1 MLYTVI
7 TSIQHPTEA
16 VVGFAQIEQ
25 NNVIVVG
32 DKKTPADWNCAD
44 VQYISVAEQNEALYA
59 LGKCLPYH
67 HYSRKMFGYLEA
79 IRKGAEIIVDTDD
92 DNFPKENWSFPIFD
106 GEQEVIQDN
115 KGYVNIYELYT
126 SQKIWPRGL
135 PLRYIKQRTL
145 DKSDVSKKNIKVG
158 VWQGL
163 ADGDPDVDAIYR
175 LTDNQACYF
184 EESGCY
190 VLGKDTITPYNSQN
204 TATRRA
210 LFPLLYLPAHVSF
223 RFTDILRSL
232 IAQPIMWLYD
242 YHLGFTGAT
251 VIQERN
257 EHDFFKDFESEV
269 PMYLQSERVV
279 ELVAGGIT
287 RRRSLEDNLFE
298 AYQSLFR
305 ADIVC
310 QDEIVTLEAW
320 LKDYQRCRMLGQE
333 KGHAEIR

>member
-16 VVGFAQIEQ
+16 VVAFAQIEH

-32 DKKTPADWNCAD
+32 DKKTPANWDCRN
-44 VQYISVAEQNEALYA
+44 VQYISVAEQNETPYA

-79 IRKGAEIIVDTDD
+79 IKKGADVIVDTDD
-92 DNFPKENWSFPIFD
+92 DNIPKGDWAFPPFD
-106 GEQEVIQDN
+106 GEQDVIQDN
-115 KGYVNIYELYT
+115 KGHINIYELYT

-135 PLRYIKQRTL
+135 PLRCIKQRTV
-145 DKSDVSKKNIKVG
+145 DKSEVSKKNIKVG

-175 LTDNQACYF
+175 LTNNEACYF
-184 EESGCY
+184 EENRCY
-190 VLGKDTITPYNSQN
+190 VLGKDSITPYNSQN

-223 RFTDILRSL
+223 RFTDILRGL

-242 YHLGFTGAT
+242 YHLGYTGAT

-257 EHDFFKDFESEV
+257 VHDFFKDFESEV
-269 PMYLQSERVV
+269 PMYLQTERVV
-279 ELVAGGIT
+279 ELVSAVI
-287 RRRSLEDNLFE
+287 RRQRSLEDNLFE
-298 AYQSLFR
+298 AYQTLLK
-305 ADIVC
+305 AGIVC
-310 QDEIVTLEAW
+310 PDEIITLEAW
-320 LKDYQRCRMLGQE
+320 LNDCERLRKQR
-333 KGHAEIR
+333 